1 MNITEHFLDSS
12 KEIWEQY
19 HKHPFVRGIGEGTLD
34 KEKFRFYIIQDYL
47 YLIDYAKV
55 FSIGAAKAGIFR
67 RCSSFQV
74 MPMSCLPMRLIFTK
88 DTWNV
93 TR

>member
-1 MNITEHFLDSS
+1 MNITEHLLDSS
-12 KEIWEQY
+12 KEIWKQY
-19 HKHPFVRGIGEGTLD
+19 HKHPFVRGIGDGTLD

-55 FSIGAAKAGIFR
+55 FSIGAAKAQDLSTMQFFSGYANE
-67 RCSSFQV
+67 
-74 MPMSCLPMRLIFTK
+74 LLLMRLIFTK
-88 DTWNV
+88 VIWNV

>member
-47 YLIDYAKV
+47 YDNHKPY
-55 FSIGAAKAGIFR
+55 F
-67 RCSSFQV
+67 
-74 MPMSCLPMRLIFTK
+74 PT
-88 DTWNV
+88 
-93 TR
+93 